1 MPEFLVELYV
11 PRTDAASMRRGAE
24 RARQAAE
31 EMSSQGTVIRYLR
44 SILVPDDET
53 CFHLYKA
60 SSVEAVR
67 EVGSRAG
74 LRFERISE
82 AVAEP
87 RGPHGVNPRYEY
99 PGVPER

>member
-11 PRTDAASMRRGAE
+11 PRADAANIGTGAE
-24 RARQAAE
+24 RARHAAE
-31 EMSSQGTVIRYLR
+31 ELSRQGTTIRYLR
-44 SILVPDDET
+44 AIFVPDDET

-60 SSVEAVR
+60 SSVEVVR

-87 RGPHGVNPRYEY
+87 RKGQGVK
-99 PGVPER
+99 PGACKRKDRR

>member
-11 PRTDAASMRRGAE
+11 SRADAASTGPGAE
-24 RARQAAE
+24 RARRAAE
-31 EMSSQGTVIRYLR
+31 ELSSQGISIRYLR
-44 SILVPDDET
+44 SIFVPDDET

-60 SSVEAVR
+60 SSVAAVQ

-82 AVAEP
+82 AAAEP
-87 RGPHGVNPRYEY
+87 HDGHI
-99 PGVPER
+99 

>member
-11 PRTDAASMRRGAE
+11 PRADAASMGLEVE
-24 RARQAAE
+24 RAREAAQE
-31 EMSSQGTVIRYLR
+31 LSRQGLVVRYVR
-44 SILVPDDET
+44 SIFVPDDET

-67 EVGSRAG
+67 QVGSRAG

-87 RGPHGVNPRYEY
+87 RKGH
-99 PGVPER
+99 PEGDGQR